1 MTSSVK
7 PFLKALRMFLL
18 LFGLASLL
26 AGMHNVDISYNMK
39 LINSYSYA
47 ILDVSNCRIE
57 YPELW
62 NQDGFPN
69 GSFMN
74 SRELYMLGISLEI
87 FGVILLLF
95 AFMLI
100 Q

>member
-1 MTSSVK
+1 MIKYVRT
-7 PFLKALRMFLL
+7 FLL
-18 LFGLASLL
+18 MFGLVVLL
-26 AGMHNVDISYNMK
+26 VGMHNVDISYNMK

-47 ILDVSNCRIE
+47 ILDVNNCRLE

-87 FGVILLLF
+87 LGVIFLLF
-95 AFMLI
+95 AFILTKS
-100 Q
+100 